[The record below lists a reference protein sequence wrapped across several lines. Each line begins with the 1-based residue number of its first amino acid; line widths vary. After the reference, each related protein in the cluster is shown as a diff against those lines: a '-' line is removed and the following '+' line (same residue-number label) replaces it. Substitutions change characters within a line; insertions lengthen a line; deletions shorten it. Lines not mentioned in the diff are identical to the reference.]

1 MHVKS
6 NRLLL
11 LITLFSYLLS
21 ILSAEKWDL
30 PMFMAL
36 PVSCLGVYDVYTFLV
51 PACGFSG
58 IIILIYLLI
67 RKKAE
72 IIYHN
77 GLLLAGLLLLW
88 APFIAF
94 QNKESLRMEWQHGFY
109 LFIPEV
115 IFCCCFVLLVKRI
128 LAK

>member
-11 LITLFSYLLS
+11 IVTLFSYLFS

-36 PVSCLGVYDVYTFLV
+36 PVSCLGIYDVYTFFV
-51 PACGFSG
+51 PASGFSG
-58 IIILIYLLI
+58 IIILIYLLV
-67 RKKAE
+67 REKGE
-72 IIYHN
+72 IIYRN
-77 GLLLAGLLLLW
+77 GLLLSGLILLW
-88 APFIAF
+88 TPFIAF
-94 QNKESLRMEWQHGFY
+94 QNKESLQIEWQHGFY
-109 LFIPEV
+109 LFIPEL
-115 IFCCCFVLLVKRI
+115 IFGCCFVLLAKRI